1 MPEADP
7 EPILWPEG
15 TVLVVDRQ
23 GVLCTGTDPVAV
35 GNLSLSSGLIDV
47 PLVSATPALND
58 YANAGRARY
67 AGHPERYPTPVDRTV
82 EEHDR
87 RDFRRTVDAATR
99 ATGPGQFTT
108 NYPFVVLPGPD
119 GFQAHIHTAHSYPL
133 DAADLAL
140 LAQGIDQVLALAPS
154 GPGHGVVPNNGTT
167 RGLADNGLGVDG
179 TESTTEAR
187 ARRLWELGFLL
198 DAPTCTERVEI
209 EPLNGFPVGV
219 RSAGIADLPA
229 DVLPVLSVATQSA
242 ELPVALAYV
251 HAALKDNDTLRGL
264 IAPMIIEADQVT
276 PLLKELRDRSA
287 VWAFSSYRWTV
298 DINSDLA
305 AAIKRVAPQH
315 VILHGGPAISRND
328 DDLAAYLDAHRN
340 VDVAV
345 IGEGEITTTEVISRI
360 VRTATDPHTWAS
372 MPPGSARLTATGTL
386 LKGADRERISSLA
399 HIPSPY
405 LSGALDRYSHAVD
418 RMAVVET
425 NRGCP
430 YNCTLCDRQPTT
442 KSRIRTHPLERV
454 FKELD
459 WVAEHHFATLVLAE
473 AHFGVL
479 PRDVAIADH
488 LAELKRTTGYPKN
501 FITNYS
507 KNPNPRLLGIME
519 MLREAG
525 IFSLGTIDVPTVDEE
540 TNNLTRRSNIGFPKY
555 QRLNEALNE
564 SGVPLATDLQIGLP
578 AGTISAWPDDLQFL
592 VDTEIRADAD
602 RCHIHPNGPMSD
614 PGYQRAWGIKTDD
627 HGLVYETGAASRTD
641 IRQMLTELAA
651 IYGADGLGWFRL
663 PLRKMAQ
670 QKNEREIDLICE
682 LQTWVL
688 ERRAEFP
695 LSAFLLTAG
704 TRWAIS
710 PAPWPVVFAELRTAA
725 EACWGA
731 QHWAAWQSVVA
742 AQQAILPERGATFP
756 QDILLNHD
764 VVRWWNGVSE
774 AKRRFPGAWRQHAL
788 RLALMPEGRLHIDE
802 SSDIVDGAFAEVT
815 SLMLGARWDLNTPL
829 SRTVVLPRVRA

>member
-1 MPEADP
+1 M
-7 EPILWPEG
+7 
-15 TVLVVDRQ
+15 VDRH
-23 GVLCTGTDPVAV
+23 GVLCTGADPVAV
-35 GNLSLSSGLIDV
+35 ANLSLSRGLIDL
-47 PLVSATPALND
+47 PLVAATPALAE
-58 YANAGRARY
+58 YASAGQVRY
-67 AGHPERYPTPVDRTV
+67 SKHPERYPTPLDASA
-82 EEHDR
+82 EEDVR
-87 RDFRRTVDAATR
+87 RRFRQQANAATM
-99 ATGPGQFTT
+99 AYEPDQLTT
-108 NYPFVVLPGPD
+108 YRPFVVLPGPN
-119 GFQAHIHTAHSYPL
+119 GFQAHIHTAHSYSL
-133 DAADLAL
+133 DAVDLAL
-140 LAQGIDQVLALAPS
+140 LARAIDRAIYVGAREPRNGAAPDRATTLGTAHTGSAAEGSEGVDKVGIDPAHQDRV
-154 GPGHGVVPNNGTT
+154 
-167 RGLADNGLGVDG
+167 
-179 TESTTEAR
+179 
-187 ARRLWELGFLL
+187 RRLYDLGFLSE
-198 DAPTCTERVEI
+198 APTCTEHAER
-209 EPLNGFPVGV
+209 EPLDGHRPGA
-219 RSAGIADLPA
+219 RSPGIADLPA
-229 DVLPVLSVATQSA
+229 DVLPVLAVATQSS
-242 ELPVALAYV
+242 ELPVALGYV
-251 HAALKDNDTLRGL
+251 HAALRDNDALRGL
-264 IAPMIIEADQVT
+264 IAPMIIEAADVA
-276 PLLKELRDRSA
+276 PLLEQLKERTA
-287 VWAFSSYRWTV
+287 VWAFSSYRWTA

-315 VILHGGPAISRND
+315 VILHGGPAVSRSD
-328 DDLAAYLDAHRN
+328 DDLAAYLAADRN

-345 IGEGEITTTEVISRI
+345 IGEGEITTTEVIARI

-386 LKGADRERISSLA
+386 LRGADRERITSLA

-405 LSGALDRYSHAVD
+405 LSGALDGYAHAVE

-430 YNCTLCDRQPTT
+430 YNCTLCDWQPTT

-454 FKELD
+454 FSELD

-473 AHFGVL
+473 AHFGIL

-519 MLREAG
+519 TLREAG
-525 IFSLGTIDVPTVDEE
+525 IFALGTIDVPSADEDASGP
-540 TNNLTRRSNIGFPKY
+540 TRRSNIGFPKY

-564 SGVPLATDLQIGLP
+564 SGVPLATDLEIGLP
-578 AGTISAWPDDLQFL
+578 AGTISAWRDDLQFL
-592 VDTEIRADAD
+592 VDTELRADAD
-602 RCHIHPNGPMSD
+602 RCHVHPTGPMSD
-614 PGYQRAWGIKTDD
+614 PGYQTAWGIKTDAD
-627 HGLVYETGAASRTD
+627 GLVYETAAASRAD

-670 QKNEREIDLICE
+670 QKNEREIDLIRQ

-688 ERRAEFP
+688 ERREEFP

-756 QDILLNHD
+756 QDIVLNHD

-774 AKRRFPGAWRQHAL
+774 AKRRYPGAWRQHAL

-802 SSDIVDGAFAEVT
+802 SSDIVDEAFGEVT
-815 SLMLGARWDLNTPL
+815 SLMLGTRWDLNTPL
-829 SRTVVLPRVRA
+829 SRTVVLPRVRV